1 MGTWY
6 RYLTNVLSP
15 EQLSA
20 EEVCDLYRRRW
31 TIEEAFLLTKKLL
44 GLAYLWVG
52 NKNGVQ
58 IQIICTLIFYTVLN
72 QLVGEVAIALNQPNE
87 KISVEMVFRSLYYI
101 AKAIAKDEKP
111 DTVNYLAERAKLFG
125 LVKAERKR
133 HREKDALNR
142 RIWEPLPLS

>member
-6 RYLTNVLSP
+6 QYLTNVLSP

-31 TIEEAFLLTKKLL
+31 TIEEAFLLTKRLL

-52 NKNGVQ
+52 NKNGIQ

-72 QLVGEVAIALNQPNE
+72 QLVGEVAIALSQPKEN
-87 KISVEMVFRSLYYI
+87 
-101 AKAIAKDEKP
+101 
-111 DTVNYLAERAKLFG
+111 N
-125 LVKAERKR
+125 
-133 HREKDALNR
+133 
-142 RIWEPLPLS
+142 LSRDGFSESILCSKGYR